1 MKSYTSG
8 STFTI
13 CNHKLSSKGYFLVR
27 VNYKQ
32 SISSHSLL
40 LSANYIREGKEN
52 ILLELN
58 FTWGRLSILMDVG
71 ETTIIL
77 DLPCLASQ
85 NHKENLLERK
95 MKLMKKTFFGFYPK
109 PHHSRSLLLTVTSYV
124 QPLRFVP
131 SQKFHRREGGESGA
145 GLFRRA
151 SSEKKRGRES

>member
-1 MKSYTSG
+1 
-8 STFTI
+8 
-13 CNHKLSSKGYFLVR
+13 
-27 VNYKQ
+27 
-32 SISSHSLL
+32 
-40 LSANYIREGKEN
+40 
-52 ILLELN
+52 
-58 FTWGRLSILMDVG
+58 MDVG

-131 SQKFHRREGGESGA
+131 SQKFHRREGGESSGA

-151 SSEKKRGRES
+151 EREKKRERELKRERGIFDGTSQACGPTAVGRLWWTVHILEAWLHWALVAQGWPL